1 MKKLLVAI
9 FCLTLFMV
17 AHATVKE
24 VAVEYLTKVNG
35 ITRIPNNVGNVAFYW
50 HIHPNCNIQADNS
63 FGSSKPS
70 NADIKYQRDMQQ
82 SGYKGNAFVIGLNK
96 SQVTFYNKNGEIIT
110 LPYSVFKDLG
120 EK

>member
-1 MKKLLVAI
+1 
-9 FCLTLFMV
+9 MV
-17 AHATVKE
+17 AHATVNE

-50 HIHPNCNIQADNS
+50 HIHPNCNIQGDNS

-82 SGYKGNAFVIGLNK
+82 SGYKGNAFIIGLRENK
-96 SQVTFYNKNGEIIT
+96 VTFYNKNKNIIT
-110 LPYSVFKDLG
+110 IPYPVFVNLG
-120 EK
+120 NR